1 MLTHIHITASSIMDY
16 RSGKKTEWHQCLLN
30 VDTRSEQKGSWEG
43 SCAAADR
50 KPFQHERLSVEFT
63 EKPCLWLRLTATLC
77 NRWVKGKKGSGR
89 RKLRGWVRA
98 LTFAQL
104 GEDEE
109 LSLSGVWLLL
119 ADGGSRAELNCVGMT
134 RQLFLWGRQVKD
146 HTARTSN
153 CHVEPGL
160 RSVIPLPWKSPVFL
174 FSEVVGFTSAFST

>member
-1 MLTHIHITASSIMDY
+1 MRTQ
-16 RSGKKTEWHQCLLN
+16 R
-30 VDTRSEQKGSWEG
+30 QKGSWEG
-43 SCAAADR
+43 SCVAADR
-50 KPFQHERLSVEFT
+50 KPFQHECLSVEFT
-63 EKPCLWLRLTATLC
+63 GKPCLQLRLTATLY
-77 NRWVKGKKGSGR
+77 NRWVRGKKDSGR
-89 RKLRGWVRA
+89 IKLRGWVRA

-109 LSLSGVWLLL
+109 LGLSGVWLLL

-160 RSVIPLPWKSPVFL
+160 RSVISLSWKSPVL
-174 FSEVVGFTSAFST
+174 LLSEVVPVHFKPTSRFGECSVF